1 MQTQELL
8 YRTENYSGA
17 GVRDLSEII
26 SYEMTELR
34 NRDIPEYILENY
46 DLPKELKKE
55 LKRMLALDEEYP
67 FTFDRDE
74 FETTMN
80 KVVEE
85 IGRQKGLHLRYGL
98 WLAEV
103 ETVLLRYNG
112 TVADTFA
119 HGTSPVVLSNL
130 GPDGV
135 LFAYEEL
142 PTGIPLSSLSRVV
155 CETFHYEDEPANKYG
170 NVPRRL
176 VNETVTKAFPS
187 VEDALRYL
195 EVLHKDFKDEEG
207 RQITRAYAEKF
218 CFTHIGQAWKRIR
231 TIENLIK

>member
-8 YRTENYSGA
+8 FRTENYSGT
-17 GVRDLSEII
+17 GVRDLSDII

-34 NRDIPEYILENY
+34 NRDIPEYVLAHY
-46 DLPKELKKE
+46 DLPKKLRRKLED
-55 LKRMLALDEEYP
+55 MLALNEEYP
-67 FTFDRDE
+67 FVFDRDE
-74 FETTMN
+74 FETTME
-80 KVVEE
+80 KVIQE
-85 IGRQKGLHLRYGL
+85 IGRQKGLNLHYGL

-103 ETVLLRYNG
+103 GNVLLRYNG

-119 HGTSPVVLSNL
+119 YGTSPVVLSNL

-142 PTGIPLSSLSRVV
+142 PTSIPLSSLSRVV
-155 CETFHYEDEPANKYG
+155 SETFHYEDEPANKYG

-176 VNETVTKAFPS
+176 VNETVIKVFPS

-207 RQITRAYAEKF
+207 RQIIRAYAEKF
-218 CFTHIGQAWKRIR
+218 CFTHIGHAWKRIR